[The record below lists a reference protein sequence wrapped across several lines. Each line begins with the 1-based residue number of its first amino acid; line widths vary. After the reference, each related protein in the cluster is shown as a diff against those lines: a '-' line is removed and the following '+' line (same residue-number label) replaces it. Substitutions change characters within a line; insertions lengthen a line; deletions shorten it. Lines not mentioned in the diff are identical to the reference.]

1 MADTTEIVARPP
13 SQDDAVHKIQ
23 PQSSTW
29 SRIALG
35 AIMLVSI
42 FMNFFQLGQN
52 GFGNLYYTA
61 GVKSMGDSLH
71 NFFFVSFDPGG
82 FVTIDKPPLG
92 FWLQVISTKIF
103 GFTGFALLFPQA
115 LAGVLSVA
123 ILYWLVRRH
132 FGMVAGLLASLAL
145 AISPIS
151 VVTNRNNTIDS
162 TLTLVMLLGAWA
174 VLRAA
179 ETGRLRWL
187 LLSALAVGL
196 GFNIKMLESYLVVPA
211 FGLLYLLAAPHSIGK
226 RILHLLLAAVVMVV
240 LTLSWLVAVDLTPA
254 SQRPYVGSSQ
264 TNSEIELAFGY
275 NGASRLLGRF
285 GGAGSFGGNGNRTR
299 TRTDGQST
307 GNQNGSQGNGQN
319 GFPGTGQGGFPGRT
333 SRSTG
338 PSDLPP
344 NVGQGGGFP
353 RGNAGGMFGT
363 GTPGPLR
370 LFESA
375 LGSQIAWLLPAA
387 ILGAL
392 ALAFQRRLRFR
403 GDRQQQALVLW
414 GMWLLTEGIFF
425 SVAGFFHQ
433 YYMTTMAPAICALF
447 GIGLVV
453 MWQDFRASGWRGWLL
468 PLALALTAI
477 EQIYIL
483 QSYLSWS
490 QFLTPLIAIL
500 TIITLGIL
508 LAYRLAPKIRV
519 QAPNV
524 RVISLA
530 LALGVLVLLVTPT
543 IWAAIPVIQNTASQ
557 LPVAGPSQGNDF
569 ARNAGAPAGSDGAG
583 TSNQALIN
591 YLVAH
596 QGNARYL
603 VATLSSNTADSIIL
617 TTNKPV
623 MAMGGF
629 SGGDPILT
637 TSQLSSLVKNGT
649 VHFFLLDSGRGGSLS
664 KQILED
670 LPAQLRERLESGNFG
685 GFGGFGGA
693 RSSNTT
699 TWVTQHCTLVPSSA
713 WSTNSSARSQLY
725 DCSTTH

>member
-13 SQDDAVHKIQ
+13 SEDDAAHKIQ
-23 PQSSTW
+23 PQSFTW

-35 AIMLVSI
+35 AIMLISI
-42 FMNFFQLGQN
+42 FMNFFQLGAN
-52 GFGNLYYTA
+52 GFGNLYYAA

-132 FGMVAGLLASLAL
+132 FGVVAGLLAALAL

-179 ETGRLRWL
+179 ETGHLRWL

-226 RILHLLLAAVVMVV
+226 RILHLLLAGVVMVV

-285 GGAGSFGGNGNRTR
+285 GGAGGFGGNGNRTG
-299 TRTDGQST
+299 TRTDGQGT
-307 GNQNGSQGNGQN
+307 RNQNGSRN
-319 GFPGTGQGGFPGRT
+319 GFPGGTNGSGT
-333 SRSTG
+333 A
-338 PSDLPP
+338 DLPP
-344 NVGQGGGFP
+344 NVGQGGQFG
-353 RGNAGGMFGT
+353 GNGGGMFGT
-363 GTPGPLR
+363 DNPGPLR
-370 LFESA
+370 LFKSS
-375 LGSQIAWLLPAA
+375 LGGQIAWLLPAA

-392 ALAFQRRLRFR
+392 ALAFQRRLRFQ

-414 GMWLLTEGIFF
+414 GVWLLTEGIFF

-453 MWQDFRASGWRGWLL
+453 MWKDFRVSGWRGWLL
-468 PLALALTAI
+468 PLALALTAV

-483 QSYLSWS
+483 QSYPSWS

-500 TIITLGIL
+500 SIVTLGVL
-508 LAYRLAPKIRV
+508 LAYRLAPRIRV

-524 RVISLA
+524 RVLSLA
-530 LALGVLVLLVTPT
+530 LALGILVLLITPT

-569 ARNAGAPAGSDGAG
+569 ARNAGGPAGASTSD
-583 TSNQALIN
+583 QALIS

-596 QGNARYL
+596 QGNAKYL
-603 VATLSSNTADSIIL
+603 VATPSSNTADNIIL
-617 TTNKPV
+617 STNKAV

-629 SGGDPILT
+629 GGSDPILT

-649 VHFFLLDSGRGGSLS
+649 VRFFLLGSGRGGSLPER
-664 KQILED
+664 ILED
-670 LPAQLRERLESGNFG
+670 LPSQLRERLESG

-693 RSSNTT
+693 RSGGAT

-713 WSTNSSARSQLY
+713 WSTNSSAGSQLY

>member
-13 SQDDAVHKIQ
+13 SEDDAVHKIQ

-35 AIMLVSI
+35 AIMLISI
-42 FMNFFQLGQN
+42 FMNFFQLGAN
-52 GFGNLYYTA
+52 GFGNLYYAA

-92 FWLQVISTKIF
+92 FWLQVISTKVF

-132 FGMVAGLLASLAL
+132 FGAVAGLLAALAL

-211 FGLLYLLAAPHSIGK
+211 FGLLYLLAAPHGIGK
-226 RILHLLLAAVVMVV
+226 RILHLLLAGVVMVV

-285 GGAGSFGGNGNRTR
+285 GGADGFGGNGNRTR
-299 TRTDGQST
+299 TRTDGQGT
-307 GNQNGSQGNGQN
+307 GNQNGSQNV
-319 GFPGTGQGGFPGRT
+319 FPGNSQGGFPGRT
-333 SRSTG
+333 NSSGT
-338 PSDLPP
+338 PDLPP
-344 NVGQGGGFP
+344 NVGQGGQFG
-353 RGNAGGMFGT
+353 GNGGGMFGT
-363 GTPGPLR
+363 GNPGPLR

-392 ALAFQRRLRFR
+392 ALAFQRRLRFQ

-453 MWQDFRASGWRGWLL
+453 MWKNFRVSGWRGWLL

-483 QSYLSWS
+483 QSYPSWS
-490 QFLTPLIAIL
+490 QFLTPLIAVLSIV
-500 TIITLGIL
+500 TLGVL

-524 RVISLA
+524 RVLSLA
-530 LALGVLVLLVTPT
+530 LALGVLVLLITPT

-569 ARNAGAPAGSDGAG
+569 ARNAGGPAGDDGAS
-583 TSNQALIN
+583 TSDQALIS

-596 QGNARYL
+596 QGNAKYL
-603 VATLSSNTADSIIL
+603 VATPSSNTADNIIL
-617 TTNKPV
+617 STNKAV

-629 SGGDPILT
+629 SGSDPILT

-649 VHFFLLDSGRGGSLS
+649 VRFFLLGSGRGGSLPE
-664 KQILED
+664 QILKD
-670 LPAQLRERLESGNFG
+670 LPSQLRERLESGNFG
-685 GFGGFGGA
+685 GFGGARSGGA
-693 RSSNTT
+693 T

-713 WSTNSSARSQLY
+713 WSTNSSAGSQLY

>member
-13 SQDDAVHKIQ
+13 SEDDAAHKIQ
-23 PQSSTW
+23 PQSFTW

-35 AIMLVSI
+35 AIMLISI
-42 FMNFFQLGQN
+42 FMNFFQLGAN
-52 GFGNLYYTA
+52 GFGNLYYAA

-71 NFFFVSFDPGG
+71 NFFFVSFDPGS

-132 FGMVAGLLASLAL
+132 FGVVAGLLAALAL

-226 RILHLLLAAVVMVV
+226 RILHLLLAGVVMVV

-285 GGAGSFGGNGNRTR
+285 GGAGGFGGNGNRTG
-299 TRTDGQST
+299 TRTDGQ
-307 GNQNGSQGNGQN
+307 GIRNQNGSRN
-319 GFPGTGQGGFPGRT
+319 GFPGGTNGSGTP
-333 SRSTG
+333 
-338 PSDLPP
+338 DLPP
-344 NVGQGGGFP
+344 NVGQGGQFG
-353 RGNAGGMFGT
+353 GNGGGMFGT
-363 GTPGPLR
+363 GNPGPLR
-370 LFESA
+370 LFKSS

-392 ALAFQRRLRFR
+392 ALAFQRRLRFQ

-414 GMWLLTEGIFF
+414 GVWLLTESIFF

-453 MWQDFRASGWRGWLL
+453 MWKDFRASGWRGWLL

-483 QSYLSWS
+483 QSYPSWS

-500 TIITLGIL
+500 SIVTLGVL
-508 LAYRLAPKIRV
+508 LAYRLAPRIRV

-524 RVISLA
+524 RVLSLA
-530 LALGVLVLLVTPT
+530 LALGILVLLITPT

-569 ARNAGAPAGSDGAG
+569 ARNAGSPAGGDG
-583 TSNQALIN
+583 TSTLIN

-596 QGNARYL
+596 QGNAKYL
-603 VATLSSNTADSIIL
+603 VATPSSNTADNIIL
-617 TTNKPV
+617 STNKAV

-629 SGGDPILT
+629 GGSDPILT

-649 VHFFLLDSGRGGSLS
+649 VRFFLLGSGRGGSLPER
-664 KQILED
+664 ILED
-670 LPAQLRERLESGNFG
+670 LPSQLRERLESG

-693 RSSNTT
+693 RSGGAT

-713 WSTNSSARSQLY
+713 WSTNSSAGSQLY

>member
-13 SQDDAVHKIQ
+13 SEDDAVHKIQ
-23 PQSSTW
+23 PQSFTW

-35 AIMLVSI
+35 TIMLISI
-42 FMNFFQLGQN
+42 FMNFFQLGAN
-52 GFGNLYYTA
+52 GFGNLYYAA

-103 GFTGFALLFPQA
+103 GFTSFALLFPQA

-132 FGMVAGLLASLAL
+132 FGVVAGLLAALAL

-226 RILHLLLAAVVMVV
+226 RILHLLLAGVVMAV
-240 LTLSWLVAVDLTPA
+240 LSLSWLVAVDLTPA

-285 GGAGSFGGNGNRTR
+285 GGAGGFGGNGNRTR
-299 TRTDGQST
+299 TGTDGQGT
-307 GNQNGSQGNGQN
+307 GNQNGFPGNGQGGIPGGTN
-319 GFPGTGQGGFPGRT
+319 GSGTP
-333 SRSTG
+333 
-338 PSDLPP
+338 DLPP
-344 NVGQGGGFP
+344 NVGQGGQFG
-353 RGNAGGMFGT
+353 GNGGGMFGT
-363 GTPGPLR
+363 GNPGPLR

-392 ALAFQRRLRFR
+392 ALAFQRRLRFQ

-453 MWQDFRASGWRGWLL
+453 MWKDFRASGWRGWLL
-468 PLALALTAI
+468 PLALALTAV

-483 QSYLSWS
+483 QSYPSWS
-490 QFLTPLIAIL
+490 QFLTPLIAVLSIV
-500 TIITLGIL
+500 TLGVL
-508 LAYRLAPKIRV
+508 LAYRLAPRIRV

-524 RVISLA
+524 RVLSLV
-530 LALGVLVLLVTPT
+530 LALGVLVLLITPT

-569 ARNAGAPAGSDGAG
+569 ARNAGGPAGGDGVSTSD
-583 TSNQALIN
+583 QALIS

-596 QGNARYL
+596 QGNAKYL
-603 VATLSSNTADSIIL
+603 VATPSSNTANSIIL
-617 TTNKPV
+617 STNKAV

-629 SGGDPILT
+629 SGSDPILT

-649 VHFFLLDSGRGGSLS
+649 VRFFLLSSGRGGSLPE
-664 KQILED
+664 QILED
-670 LPAQLRERLESGNFG
+670 LPSQLRERLESGNFG
-685 GFGGFGGA
+685 GFGGA
-693 RSSNTT
+693 RSGSAT

>member
-1 MADTTEIVARPP
+1 M
-13 SQDDAVHKIQ
+13 
-23 PQSSTW
+23 
-29 SRIALG
+29 
-35 AIMLVSI
+35 
-42 FMNFFQLGQN
+42 
-52 GFGNLYYTA
+52 
-61 GVKSMGDSLH
+61 
-71 NFFFVSFDPGG
+71 
-82 FVTIDKPPLG
+82 
-92 FWLQVISTKIF
+92 
-103 GFTGFALLFPQA
+103 
-115 LAGVLSVA
+115 A

-132 FGMVAGLLASLAL
+132 FGVVAGLLAALAL

-226 RILHLLLAAVVMVV
+226 RILHLLLAGVVMAV

-285 GGAGSFGGNGNRTR
+285 GGAGGFGGNGNRTR
-299 TRTDGQST
+299 TRTDGQGT
-307 GNQNGSQGNGQN
+307 GNPN
-319 GFPGTGQGGFPGRT
+319 GFPGNGQGGFPGGT
-333 SRSTG
+333 NGSGT
-338 PSDLPP
+338 PDLPP
-344 NVGQGGGFP
+344 NVGQGGQFG
-353 RGNAGGMFGT
+353 GNGGGMFGT
-363 GTPGPLR
+363 GNPGPLR

-392 ALAFQRRLRFR
+392 ALAFQRRLRFQ

-433 YYMTTMAPAICALF
+433 YYMTTMAPVICALF

-453 MWQDFRASGWRGWLL
+453 MWKDFRTSGWRGWLL
-468 PLALALTAI
+468 PLALALTAV

-483 QSYLSWS
+483 QSYPSWS
-490 QFLTPLIAIL
+490 QFLTPLIAVLSIV
-500 TIITLGIL
+500 TLGVL
-508 LAYRLAPKIRV
+508 LAYRLAPRIRV
-519 QAPNV
+519 QAPDV
-524 RVISLA
+524 RVLSLA
-530 LALGVLVLLVTPT
+530 LALGILILLITPT

-569 ARNAGAPAGSDGAG
+569 ARNAGGPAGGDGAG
-583 TSNQALIN
+583 TSDQALIS

-596 QGNARYL
+596 QGNAKYL
-603 VATLSSNTADSIIL
+603 VATPSSNTADSIIL
-617 TTNKPV
+617 STNKAV

-629 SGGDPILT
+629 SGSDPILT

-649 VHFFLLDSGRGGSLS
+649 VRFFLLDSGRGGSLPEQVL
-664 KQILED
+664 KD
-670 LPAQLRERLESGNFG
+670 LPSQLRERLESGNFG

-693 RSSNTT
+693 RSGSAT

-713 WSTNSSARSQLY
+713 WSTNSSAGSQLY

>member
-1 MADTTEIVARPP
+1 M
-13 SQDDAVHKIQ
+13 
-23 PQSSTW
+23 
-29 SRIALG
+29 
-35 AIMLVSI
+35 
-42 FMNFFQLGQN
+42 
-52 GFGNLYYTA
+52 
-61 GVKSMGDSLH
+61 
-71 NFFFVSFDPGG
+71 
-82 FVTIDKPPLG
+82 
-92 FWLQVISTKIF
+92 
-103 GFTGFALLFPQA
+103 
-115 LAGVLSVA
+115 
-123 ILYWLVRRH
+123 RRH
-132 FGMVAGLLASLAL
+132 FGVVAGLLAALAL

-226 RILHLLLAAVVMVV
+226 RILHLLLAGVVMAV

-285 GGAGSFGGNGNRTR
+285 GGAGGFGGNGNRTR
-299 TRTDGQST
+299 TGTDGQGT
-307 GNQNGSQGNGQN
+307 GNQNGSQN
-319 GFPGTGQGGFPGRT
+319 GFPGNGQGGFPGGT
-333 SRSTG
+333 NGSGT
-338 PSDLPP
+338 PDLPP
-344 NVGQGGGFP
+344 NVGRDGQFGGNG
-353 RGNAGGMFGT
+353 GGMFGT
-363 GTPGPLR
+363 GNPGPLR

-387 ILGAL
+387 ILGTL
-392 ALAFQRRLRFR
+392 ALAFQRRLRFQ

-453 MWQDFRASGWRGWLL
+453 MWKDFRTSGWRGWLL
-468 PLALALTAI
+468 PLALALTAV

-483 QSYLSWS
+483 QSYPSWS
-490 QFLTPLIAIL
+490 QFLTPLIAVLSIF
-500 TIITLGIL
+500 TLGVL
-508 LAYRLAPKIRV
+508 LAYRLASRIRV

-524 RVISLA
+524 RVLSLA
-530 LALGVLVLLVTPT
+530 LALGVLVLLITPT

-569 ARNAGAPAGSDGAG
+569 ARNAGGPAGGDGAS
-583 TSNQALIN
+583 TSDQALIS

-596 QGNARYL
+596 QGNAKYL
-603 VATLSSNTADSIIL
+603 VATPSSNTADSIIL
-617 TTNKPV
+617 STNKAV

-629 SGGDPILT
+629 SGSDPILT

-649 VHFFLLDSGRGGSLS
+649 VRFFLLDSGGGGSLP

-670 LPAQLRERLESGNFG
+670 LPSQLRERLESG

-693 RSSNTT
+693 RSGGAT

-725 DCSTTH
+725 DCATTH